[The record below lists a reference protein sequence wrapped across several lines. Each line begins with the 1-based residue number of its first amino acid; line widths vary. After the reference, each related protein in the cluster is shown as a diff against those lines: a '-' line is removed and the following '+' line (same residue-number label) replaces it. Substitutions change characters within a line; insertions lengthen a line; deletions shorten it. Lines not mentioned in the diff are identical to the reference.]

1 MRPIEVRYAVYPVAM
16 APNEAGIAVEEYVI
30 ASDMGAGRSKI
41 PRGEDLEPYI
51 VHWWLAKTVRKPQWG
66 LHL

>member
-1 MRPIEVRYAVYPVAM
+1 MRSTRSRWRRMKRASRRR
-16 APNEAGIAVEEYVI
+16 GIYVI
-30 ASDMGAGRSKI
+30 ASDMGAGGSKI

-51 VHWWLAKTVRKPQWG
+51 VHWWLAKTVRKHRWG